1 MATEQHVEAHDER
14 HPSPRKYVLIAV
26 ILGALTAL
34 EVGLFYVQATAALVV
49 WMLLLTSLAK
59 FLLVVG
65 FFMHLRFDDRRF
77 AVLFFFPLLIMVSI
91 AVALMAMFLSITR

>member
-1 MATEQHVEAHDER
+1 MATEQHVEAHEEH
-14 HPSPRKYVLIAV
+14 HPGPRKYIVIGV
-26 ILGALTAL
+26 ILAVLTAV
-34 EVGLFYVQATAALVV
+34 EVGLFYLEATAALIV
-49 WMLLLTSLAK
+49 WMLLITSIAK
-59 FLLVVG
+59 FLIVVG